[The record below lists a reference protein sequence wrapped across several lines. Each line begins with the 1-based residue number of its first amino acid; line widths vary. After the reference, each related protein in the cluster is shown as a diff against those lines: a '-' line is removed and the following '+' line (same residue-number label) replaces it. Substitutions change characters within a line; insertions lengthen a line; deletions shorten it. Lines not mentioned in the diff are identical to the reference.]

1 MESVVTPSSAGVFF
15 FPQNFERAAAILPR
29 PLLDQ
34 LEIRGLP
41 GFLPDKN
48 FRAVKD
54 FWAGRRVALVRQSA
68 CLSGY
73 LPTSKCLWQKEVL
86 TSRYHLGPFAFLSDL
101 HADSF
106 VVKQDPAPE
115 TGFWWEKHAGDPDP
129 AASRKTMESWIAAQ
143 EEMEG
148 VVACGDVRWDDYDLV
163 VCLDIPIPT
172 RLAHQ
177 TRKTLWAYYSVE
189 AGGALHENSLLRPV
203 PGYHLYL
210 NHSFRRYRIR
220 PRNRKHVLEFPFSFQ
235 SAAGWRE
242 LMGYVGI
249 PTAPR
254 SGAIVDKFS
263 WLDVPEN
270 SSPELSFTRLGKE
283 GERWP
288 AAKCVETLAGRR
300 FAIRTEPRKRWGNWS
315 IEAVQA
321 GCVFLGRAA
330 SMDMKGALL
339 PELVVRDLRE
349 AQTRMNEL
357 LQEPEKLRTLQQLQA
372 AMVEHLAF
380 RRPLADLTRRA
391 REFFSR

>member
-1 MESVVTPSSAGVFF
+1 MASSSPGVFS
-15 FPQNFERAAAILPR
+15 FPQNFERAVGVLPR
-29 PLLDQ
+29 PLLNQ

-41 GFLPDKN
+41 AFIPDKA
-48 FRAVKD
+48 FRTIKD
-54 FWAGRRVALVRQSA
+54 FWTERRVALVRQSA

-73 LPTSKCLWQKEVL
+73 LPGSKRAWQEEVL
-86 TSRYHLGPFAFLSDL
+86 TSKYHLGPFAFLSDL
-101 HADSF
+101 GAESF
-106 VVKQDPAPE
+106 VVKQDSTPE
-115 TGFWWEKHAGDPDP
+115 TWLWWEKHAGDPDP
-129 AASRKTMESWIAAQ
+129 VASKKIMESWISTQ

-148 VVACGDVRWDDYDLV
+148 VVASGDVRWEDYDLV
-163 VCLDIPIPT
+163 VCLDVPVSS
-172 RLAHQ
+172 RLTYRAK
-177 TRKTLWAYYSVE
+177 KTLWAYYSVE

-235 SAAGWRE
+235 SAEGWGE
-242 LMGYVGI
+242 LIRSVGMHDS
-249 PTAPR
+249 PR
-254 SGAIVDKFS
+254 IGAMVDKFS
-263 WLDVPEN
+263 WIDVPP
-270 SSPELSFTRLGKE
+270 STGPETLLTRLGQE
-283 GERWP
+283 GEHWP
-288 AAKCVETLAGRR
+288 AKKCVEMLANRR

-330 SMDMKGALL
+330 SVDMKGALL
-339 PELVVRDLRE
+339 PELEVKDLRE

-357 LQEPEKLRTLQQLQA
+357 LQQPEKLRALQQLQA

-391 REFFSR
+391 QKFFSR